1 MSLIDRGD
9 YSIYGVKKVK
19 SVSSFIKMHALKS
32 AKSRSVIMKADST
45 TLLNFIKDNQ
55 KNQFVIPIYQRLY
68 SWEKEQCKELWD
80 DIIKIGGDDKMDG
93 HFIGSILYMLDSITH
108 SNNTLLIIDGQQRLT
123 TITLLL
129 TALRDHL
136 NDEDEFLKK
145 FSYQKIEND
154 YLINSDKDGD
164 KKFRLILSESDK
176 DTLLYLIDKDRRKPS
191 ELSSKIVENF
201 KLFEEWVSKNTNK
214 LETIFKGLD
223 KLMIVEI
230 ALEKGKDDPQLIFE
244 SMNSKGIELT
254 QTDLIRNYIVM
265 ETEIEKQEGFY
276 NKYWGAMEEEFKQN
290 KKWFDRFVRHY
301 LTIKTREIPNVNKVY
316 AALKDYWQK
325 EGIGIEDLL
334 KDLQKYCGYF
344 CQIVFKKEADKDL
357 NKALGFL
364 VDLEMDVIYPLLLE
378 LYSDYKGGVLSK
390 ADFIPIIALI
400 ESYICRRAVCGL
412 GTNSL
417 NKVFPSFTRYIQKD
431 EYFKSLKAHFGYL
444 TEQQRFP
451 NNDEFKDRFI
461 TINFYK
467 FQKNGYFFER
477 LENFDTKEPVNTKGL
492 TVEHIMP
499 QTLTEDTEDTEEWKR
514 DLGENFQEIHDKY
527 LHTIGNLT
535 LTGYNPEYSNKSF
548 QEKQGMEKGFKD
560 SPLRLNQDLKDL
572 ESFGEEEIKKRAND
586 LVDLALKIW
595 TYPKLDAETLEKYK
609 PKKDKKE
616 KKVYD
621 LSSYK
626 FGSHSRELFDILS
639 KKIKALD
646 ERITENFNQDYI
658 SYKFGKN
665 FVDIVV
671 QSKDLKLYLNMKFNE
686 LQDEKN
692 LARDMTNK
700 GHLGNGNIE
709 VKLETKENIPY
720 CLGLIKQALEK
731 QMGGRN
737 RQ

>member
-1 MSLIDRGD
+1 MVAEATPL
-9 YSIYGVKKVK
+9 
-19 SVSSFIKMHALKS
+19 LK
-32 AKSRSVIMKADST
+32 
-45 TLLNFIKDNQ
+45 FIKDNQ
-55 KNQFVIPIYQRLY
+55 KNQLVIPIYQRLY

-80 DIIKIGGDDKMDG
+80 DIIKIGGNDKMDG
-93 HFIGSILYMLDSITH
+93 HFIGSILYVLDGNKH
-108 SNNTLLIIDGQQRLT
+108 SGNPLLIIDGQQRFT

-136 NDEDEFLKK
+136 SDEVKRKE
-145 FSYQKIEND
+145 IED
-154 YLINSDKDGD
+154 HYLINSDKDGD

-176 DTLLYLIDKDRRKPS
+176 DTLLSLIDKDRRKPS
-191 ELSSKIVENF
+191 EPSSKIVENF
-201 KLFEEWVSKNTNK
+201 KLFEEWVSNTDK

-244 SMNSKGIELT
+244 SMNSKGMELT

-276 NKYWGAMEEEFKQN
+276 NKYWRAMEENFKQN

-301 LTIKTREIPNVNKVY
+301 LTIKTRDIPNLNKVY
-316 AALKDYWQK
+316 VALKDYQQK
-325 EGIGIEDLL
+325 EGIKIENLL

-344 CQIVFKKEADKDL
+344 CQIVFKKETDKDL

-364 VDLEMDVIYPLLLE
+364 VDLEMDVIYLLLLE
-378 LYSDYKGGVLSK
+378 LYSDYKDGVLSK
-390 ADFIPIIALI
+390 QDFISIIYLT
-400 ESYICRRAVCGL
+400 ESYICRRAVCGIPSN
-412 GTNSL
+412 GL
-417 NKVFPSFTRYIQKD
+417 NKLFASFTRHIQKD
-431 EYFKSLKAHFGYL
+431 EYFKSLEAHFGSL
-444 TEQQRFP
+444 NGGQRFP
-451 NNDEFKDRFI
+451 NDDEFKNLFI
-461 TINFYK
+461 KIDFYN
-467 FQKNGYFFER
+467 FQKKKYFFER
-477 LENFDTKEPVNTKGL
+477 LENFDTKEPVNTQEC
-492 TVEHIMP
+492 TIEHIIP
-499 QTLTEDTEDTEEWKR
+499 QELTEEWER
-514 DLGENFQEIHDKY
+514 DLGENFQAIHDKY

-535 LTGYNPEYSNKSF
+535 LTGYNHEYSNKSF
-548 QEKQGMEKGFKD
+548 QEKQGMKKGFKD
-560 SPLRLNQDLKDL
+560 SPLRLNQGLRDLK
-572 ESFGEEEIKKRAND
+572 SFGEEEIEKRAND
-586 LVDLALKIW
+586 LADLALKIW

-621 LSSYK
+621 LSSYN

-639 KKIKALD
+639 KGIKALD

-658 SYKFGKN
+658 SYKFSKN

-671 QSKDLKLYLNMKFNE
+671 QTKDLKLYLNMKFNE
-686 LQDEKN
+686 LQDEKD

-700 GHLGNGNIE
+700 GHLGNGDIE

>member
-1 MSLIDRGD
+1 M
-9 YSIYGVKKVK
+9 
-19 SVSSFIKMHALKS
+19 
-32 AKSRSVIMKADST
+32 
-45 TLLNFIKDNQ
+45 
-55 KNQFVIPIYQRLY
+55 VIPIYQRVY
-68 SWEKEQCKELWD
+68 SWEKEQCKQLWD
-80 DIIKIGGDDKMDG
+80 DIIKIGGNDKMDRY
-93 HFIGSILYMLDSITH
+93 FIGSILYVLDGFTH
-108 SNNTLLIIDGQQRLT
+108 SGNALLIIDGQQRLT

-136 NDEDEFLKK
+136 NDEVKRKE
-145 FSYQKIEND
+145 IED
-154 YLINSDKDGD
+154 HYLINSDKDGD

-176 DTLLYLIDKDRRKPS
+176 DTLLSLIDKDRRKPS
-191 ELSSKIVENF
+191 EPSSKIVENF
-201 KLFEEWVSKNTNK
+201 KLFEEWVSNTDK

-244 SMNSKGIELT
+244 SMNSKGIELA

-276 NKYWGAMEEEFKQN
+276 NKYWRAMEEDFKQN

-301 LTIKTREIPNVNKVY
+301 LTIKTREIPNINKVY
-316 AALKDYWQK
+316 VALKDYRQK

-344 CQIVFKKEADKDL
+344 CQIAFKKEADKDL

-378 LYSDYKGGVLSK
+378 LYSDYSDGVLSEN
-390 ADFIPIIALI
+390 DFIPIIALI

-417 NKVFPSFTRYIQKD
+417 NKVFPSFTKHIQKD
-431 EYFKSLKAHFGYL
+431 EYFKSLKAHFGSL
-444 TEQQRFP
+444 TEKQRFP
-451 NNDEFKDRFI
+451 NNDEFKDCFI
-461 TINFYK
+461 TIDFYK
-467 FQKNGYFFER
+467 FKKYRYFFER
-477 LENFDTKEPVNTKGL
+477 LENFDREERVYTREYTI
-492 TVEHIMP
+492 EHIMP
-499 QTLTEDTEDTEEWKR
+499 QTLTEEWER
-514 DLGENFQEIHDKY
+514 DLGENFQAIHDKY

-548 QEKQGMEKGFKD
+548 QEKKGMEKGFKN
-560 SPLRLNQDLKDL
+560 SPLRLNQGLRDLK
-572 ESFGEEEIKKRAND
+572 SFGEEEIKKRAND
-586 LVDLALKIW
+586 LADLALKIW
-595 TYPKLDAETLEKYK
+595 TYPNLNAETLEKYK

-616 KKVYD
+616 KEVYD

-626 FGSHSRELFDILS
+626 FSPHSRELFDILS
-639 KKIKALD
+639 KEIKALD
-646 ERITENFNQDYI
+646 EKIVENFNQDYI
-658 SYKFGKN
+658 SYKFSKN

-671 QSKDLKLYLNMKFNE
+671 QTKDLKLYLNMKFNE

-700 GHLGNGNIE
+700 GHLGNGDIE

-731 QMGGRN
+731 RMGGRN

>member
-1 MSLIDRGD
+1 MAV
-9 YSIYGVKKVK
+9 YV
-19 SVSSFIKMHALKS
+19 
-32 AKSRSVIMKADST
+32 T
-45 TLLNFIKDNQ
+45 PLLEFIKDNQ
-55 KNQFVIPIYQRLY
+55 KNQLVIPIYQRLY
-68 SWEKEQCKELWD
+68 SWEKKQCKQLWD
-80 DIIKIGGDDKMDG
+80 DIIKIGGDDKMVE
-93 HFIGSILYMLDSITH
+93 HFIGFILYVLDGITH
-108 SNNTLLIIDGQQRLT
+108 SDNTLLIIDGQQIGFILYVLDGITHSDNTLLIIDGQQRLT

-136 NDEDEFLKK
+136 SDEDEFLKK
-145 FSYQKIEND
+145 FSRQNIQKH

-176 DTLLYLIDKDRRKPS
+176 DTLFSLIDKDRRKPS
-191 ELSSKIVENF
+191 EPSSKIVENF
-201 KLFEEWVSKNTNK
+201 KLFEEWVSNTDK
-214 LETIFKGLD
+214 LETIFKGLE

-230 ALEKGKDDPQLIFE
+230 ALKKGKNDPQLIFE
-244 SMNSKGIELT
+244 SMNSKGMELA

-276 NKYWGAMEEEFKQN
+276 NKYWRAMEEDFKQN
-290 KKWFDRFVRHY
+290 EKLFDRFVRHY
-301 LTIKTREIPNVNKVY
+301 LTIKTREIPNINKVY
-316 AALKDYWQK
+316 VTLKDYRQK

-334 KDLQKYCGYF
+334 KDLQKYCRYF

-364 VDLEMDVIYPLLLE
+364 VDLERDVIYPLLLE
-378 LYSDYKGGVLSK
+378 LYSDYSDGVLSK
-390 ADFIPIIALI
+390 DDFRRSIALI
-400 ESYICRRAVCGL
+400 ESYICRRVVCGIPSN
-412 GTNSL
+412 GL
-417 NKVFPSFTRYIQKD
+417 NKFFASFTKHIQKD
-431 EYFKSLKAHFGYL
+431 EYFKSLEAHFGYL
-444 TEQQRFP
+444 TEKQRFP

-461 TINFYK
+461 TIDFYHFK
-467 FQKNGYFFER
+467 ENKYFFER
-477 LENFDTKEPVNTKGL
+477 LENFDRKERVYTHEY
-492 TVEHIMP
+492 TIEHIMP
-499 QTLTEDTEDTEEWKR
+499 QELTEEWER

-548 QEKQGMEKGFKD
+548 QEKRDMEGGFKD
-560 SPLRLNQDLKDL
+560 SPLRLNHGLRDL
-572 ESFGEEEIKKRAND
+572 ESFGEKEIEKRAND
-586 LVDLALKIW
+586 LADLALKIW

-609 PKKDKKE
+609 PKKYKPKKYKPKKE

-626 FGSHSRELFDILS
+626 FSPHSRELFDILS
-639 KKIKALD
+639 KEIKALD
-646 ERITENFNQDYI
+646 EKIVENFNQVYI
-658 SYKFGKN
+658 SYKFSKN

-671 QSKDLKLYLNMKFNE
+671 QTKDLKLYLKMKFNE

-700 GHLGNGNIE
+700 GHLGNGDIE

>member
-1 MSLIDRGD
+1 MDAG
-9 YSIYGVKKVK
+9 
-19 SVSSFIKMHALKS
+19 A
-32 AKSRSVIMKADST
+32 T
-45 TLLNFIKDNQ
+45 TLLEFIKDNQ
-55 KNQFVIPIYQRLY
+55 KNQLVIPIYQRLY
-68 SWEKEQCKELWD
+68 SWEKEQCKQLWD
-80 DIIKIGGDDKMDG
+80 DIIKIGGNDKMDR
-93 HFIGSILYMLDSITH
+93 HFIGFILYVLDGITH
-108 SNNTLLIIDGQQRLT
+108 SDNVLLIIDGQQRLT

-129 TALRDHL
+129 IALRDHWS
-136 NDEDEFLKK
+136 DKRKE
-145 FSYQKIEND
+145 IENH
-154 YLINSDKDGD
+154 YLINSDEKGD

-176 DTLLYLIDKDRRKPS
+176 DTLLSLIDKDRRKPS
-191 ELSSKIVENF
+191 EPSSKIVENF
-201 KLFEEWVSKNTNK
+201 KLFEEWVSNTDK

-265 ETEIEKQEGFY
+265 ETETEKQEGFY
-276 NKYWGAMEEEFKQN
+276 NKYWRAMEEEFKQN

-301 LTIKTREIPNVNKVY
+301 LTIKTREIPNINKVY
-316 AALKDYWQK
+316 VALKDYRQK

-378 LYSDYKGGVLSK
+378 LYSDYSDGVLSK
-390 ADFIPIIALI
+390 DDFRRSIALI

-417 NKVFPSFTRYIQKD
+417 NKVFPSFTRHIQKN
-431 EYFKSLKAHFGYL
+431 EYFKSLKAHFGSL
-444 TEQQRFP
+444 TEKQRFP
-451 NNDEFKDRFI
+451 NNDEFRNLFI
-461 TINFYK
+461 TIDFYK
-467 FQKNGYFFER
+467 FKKREYFFER
-477 LENFDTKEPVNTKGL
+477 LENFDTKEPINTKGL
-492 TVEHIMP
+492 TTEHIMP
-499 QTLTEDTEDTEEWKR
+499 QKLTEEWER

-535 LTGYNPEYSNKSF
+535 LTGYNSTYRNKSF
-548 QEKQGMEKGFKD
+548 QEKQGMEGGFKD
-560 SPLRLNQDLKDL
+560 SPLRLNQGLRDL
-572 ESFGEEEIKKRAND
+572 ESFGEKEIEKRAND
-586 LVDLALKIW
+586 LADLALKIW
-595 TYPKLDAETLEKYK
+595 TYPNLDAETLEKYK
-609 PKKDKKE
+609 PKKE

-626 FGSHSRELFDILS
+626 FGSNSRELFDILS
-639 KKIKALD
+639 KEIKALD
-646 ERITENFNQDYI
+646 ERITEKFNKMCI
-658 SYKFGKN
+658 SYKFDTN
-665 FVDIVV
+665 FVSIVP
-671 QSKDLKLYLNMKFNE
+671 LKNGGLNLYLNMPFYE

-692 LARDMTNK
+692 LARKAK
-700 GHLGNGNIE
+700 GNYGNGKIE

>member
-1 MSLIDRGD
+1 M
-9 YSIYGVKKVK
+9 KTE
-19 SVSSFIKMHALKS
+19 
-32 AKSRSVIMKADST
+32 AK
-45 TLLNFIKDNQ
+45 TLLNFIKGNQ
-55 KNQFVIPIYQRLY
+55 NNQLVIPIYQRLY
-68 SWEKEQCKELWD
+68 SWEEEQCKQLWD

-93 HFIGSILYMLDSITH
+93 HFIGFILYVINDKTSY
-108 SNNTLLIIDGQQRLT
+108 SNNVLLIIDGQQRLT

-129 TALRDHL
+129 TALRDHWS
-136 NDEDEFLKK
+136 DKRKE
-145 FSYQKIEND
+145 IENH
-154 YLINSDKDGD
+154 YLINSDKDSD

-176 DTLLYLIDKDRRKPS
+176 DTLLSLIDKDKRKPS
-191 ELSSKIVENF
+191 EPSSKIMENF
-201 KLFEEWVSKNTNK
+201 KLFEEWIRKNTNQ
-214 LETIFKGLD
+214 LETIFKGLE
-223 KLMIVEI
+223 KLTIVWI
-230 ALEKGKDDPQLIFE
+230 SLGKKDDPQLIFE
-244 SMNSKGIELT
+244 SMNSKGIELV

-265 ETEIEKQEGFY
+265 ETEIKKQEGFY
-276 NKYWGAMEEEFKQN
+276 NKYWRAMEEEFKQN
-290 KKWFDRFVRHY
+290 KKLFDRFVRHY
-301 LTIKTREIPNVNKVY
+301 LTIKTRDTPNINKVY
-316 AALKDYWQK
+316 VTLKDYRQK

-364 VDLEMDVIYPLLLE
+364 VDLEMDVVYPLLLE
-378 LYSDYKGGVLSK
+378 LYSDYSDGVLSK
-390 ADFIPIIALI
+390 DDFIPIIALI
-400 ESYICRRAVCGL
+400 ESYICRRTVCGL
-412 GTNSL
+412 GTNGL
-417 NKVFPSFTRYIQKD
+417 NKIFPSFARHIQKD
-431 EYFKSLKAHFGYL
+431 EYFKSLKAHFGSL
-444 TEQQRFP
+444 TEKQRFP
-451 NNDEFKDRFI
+451 NNDEFKDCFI
-461 TINFYK
+461 TIDFYK
-467 FQKNGYFFER
+467 FQKREYFFER
-477 LENFDTKEPVNTKGL
+477 LENFDTKERVYTHEY
-492 TVEHIMP
+492 TIEHIMP
-499 QTLTEDTEDTEEWKR
+499 QKLTEEWER
-514 DLGENFQEIHDKY
+514 DLGENFQEIHNKY

-535 LTGYNPEYSNKSF
+535 LTGYNDKYSNKSF
-548 QEKQGMEKGFKD
+548 QEKQGMEKGFKN
-560 SPLRLNQDLKDL
+560 SPLRLNQGLRDL

-586 LVDLALKIW
+586 LADLALKIW

-609 PKKDKKE
+609 PKKE

-639 KKIKALD
+639 KEIKALD
-646 ERITENFNQDYI
+646 EKRIVENFNQDYI

-671 QSKDLKLYLNMKFNE
+671 QNKDLKLYLNMKFNE

-700 GHLGNGNIE
+700 GHLGNGDIE

>member
-1 MSLIDRGD
+1 MEADATPL
-9 YSIYGVKKVK
+9 
-19 SVSSFIKMHALKS
+19 LK
-32 AKSRSVIMKADST
+32 
-45 TLLNFIKDNQ
+45 FIKDNQ
-55 KNQFVIPIYQRLY
+55 KNQLVIPIYQRVY
-68 SWEKEQCKELWD
+68 SWEKEQCKQLWD
-80 DIIKIGGDDKMDG
+80 DIIKIGGNDKMDR
-93 HFIGSILYMLDSITH
+93 HFIGSILYVIKDKTTY

-129 TALRDHL
+129 TALRNHL

-145 FSYQKIEND
+145 FSCQKIQNR

-176 DTLLYLIDKDRRKPS
+176 DTLLSLIDKDKRKPS
-191 ELSSKIVENF
+191 EPSLKIVENF
-201 KLFEEWVSKNTNK
+201 KLFEEWIRKNTDK
-214 LETIFKGLD
+214 LETIFKGLE

-230 ALEKGKDDPQLIFE
+230 ALEKGKDEPQLIFE
-244 SMNSKGIELT
+244 SMNSKGMELA
-254 QTDLIRNYIVM
+254 QTDLIRNYIIM

-276 NKYWGAMEEEFKQN
+276 NKYWRAMEEDFKQN

-301 LTIKTREIPNVNKVY
+301 LTIKTREIPNISKVY
-316 AALKDYWQK
+316 VALKDYRQK

-344 CQIVFKKEADKDL
+344 CRIVFKKESDKDL

-378 LYSDYKGGVLSK
+378 LYSDYSDGVLSK

-417 NKVFPSFTRYIQKD
+417 NKVFPSFTKHIQKD
-431 EYFKSLKAHFGYL
+431 EYFKSLEAHFGSL
-444 TEQQRFP
+444 TEKQRFP
-451 NNDEFKDRFI
+451 NNDEFKKLFI
-461 TINFYK
+461 TIDFYK
-467 FQKNGYFFER
+467 FQKNRYFFER
-477 LENFDTKEPVNTKGL
+477 LENFDRKERVYTHEYTK
-492 TVEHIMP
+492 EHIMP
-499 QTLTEDTEDTEEWKR
+499 QKLTEEWEK

-535 LTGYNPEYSNKSF
+535 LTGYNSTYSNKSF

-560 SPLRLNQDLKDL
+560 SPLRLNQSLRDL

-586 LVDLALKIW
+586 LADLALKIW
-595 TYPKLDAETLEKYK
+595 TYPNLDAETLEKYK
-609 PKKDKKE
+609 PKKEKE
-616 KKVYD
+616 VYD

-626 FGSHSRELFDILS
+626 FGSHSRELFDILR
-639 KKIKALD
+639 KEIKALD
-646 ERITENFNQDYI
+646 EKIAENFNQDYI
-658 SYKFGKN
+658 SYKFNKN

-671 QSKDLKLYLNMKFNE
+671 QTKDLKLYLNMKFNE

>member
-1 MSLIDRGD
+1 MDAKATPMEA
-9 YSIYGVKKVK
+9 GV
-19 SVSSFIKMHALKS
+19 
-32 AKSRSVIMKADST
+32 T

-55 KNQFVIPIYQRLY
+55 KNQLVIPIYQRLY

-80 DIIKIGGDDKMDG
+80 DIIKIGGNDKMDR
-93 HFIGSILYMLDSITH
+93 HFIGSILYVLDRTTH
-108 SNNTLLIIDGQQRLT
+108 SSNTLLIIDGQQRLT

-129 TALRDHL
+129 IALRDYL
-136 NDEDEFLKK
+136 SDEVKRKE
-145 FSYQKIEND
+145 IENH

-191 ELSSKIVENF
+191 EPSSKIVENF
-201 KLFEEWVSKNTNK
+201 KLFEEWIRKNTDK
-214 LETIFKGLD
+214 LGTIFKGLE
-223 KLMIVEI
+223 KLMIVWI
-230 ALEKGKDDPQLIFE
+230 ALKEGKDDPQLIFE

-265 ETEIEKQEGFY
+265 ETETEKQESFY
-276 NKYWGAMEEEFKQN
+276 NKYWRAMEEDFKQN
-290 KKWFDRFVRHY
+290 EKQDKKLFDRFVRHY
-301 LTIKTREIPNVNKVY
+301 LTIKTREIPNINKVY
-316 AALKDYWQK
+316 VTLKDYQQK
-325 EGIGIEDLL
+325 EGIEIEALL
-334 KDLQKYCGYF
+334 QDLQKYCRYF

-364 VDLEMDVIYPLLLE
+364 VDLDMDVVYPLLLE
-378 LYSDYKGGVLSK
+378 LYSDYSDGVLSK
-390 ADFIPIIALI
+390 DDFRCSIALI

-417 NKVFPSFTRYIQKD
+417 NKVYPSFTKHIQKD

-444 TEQQRFP
+444 TNNQRFP
-451 NNDEFKDRFI
+451 NNDEFKDRLI
-461 TINFYK
+461 TIDFYNK
-467 FQKNGYFFER
+467 FKKKTKCFLER
-477 LENFDTKEPVNTKGL
+477 LENFDDTKEPVNTQKC
-492 TVEHIMP
+492 TIEHIMP
-499 QTLTEDTEDTEEWKR
+499 QELTEEWER

-535 LTGYNPEYSNKSF
+535 LTGYNQEYSNKSF
-548 QEKQGMEKGFKD
+548 QEKRDMEKGFKD
-560 SPLRLNQDLKDL
+560 SPLRLNQGLRDL

-586 LVDLALKIW
+586 LADLALKIW
-595 TYPKLDAETLEKYK
+595 TYPNLDAETLEKYK

-626 FGSHSRELFDILS
+626 FSSHSRELFDILS
-639 KKIKALD
+639 KEIKALD
-646 ERITENFNQDYI
+646 EKITESFMKAYI
-658 SYKFGKN
+658 AYKFKTN

-671 QSKDLKLYLNMKFNE
+671 QTKDLKLYLNMKFNE

-692 LARDMTNK
+692 LASDATNK
-700 GHLGNGNIE
+700 HHNGNGNIE

-720 CLGLIKQALEK
+720 RLGLIKQALEK